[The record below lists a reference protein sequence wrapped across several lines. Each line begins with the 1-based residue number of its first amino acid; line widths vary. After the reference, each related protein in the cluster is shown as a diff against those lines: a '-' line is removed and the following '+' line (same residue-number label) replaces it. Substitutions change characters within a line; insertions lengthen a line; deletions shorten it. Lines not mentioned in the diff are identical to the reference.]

1 MSMGKKIML
10 FVGIMVI
17 TVMGNAPAHA
27 QNEDVFNSSGL
38 EIPRFV
44 SLRSEKVFVR
54 TGPAL
59 RYPIKWVF
67 QMENL
72 PVEVVQEFDTWRKIK
87 DHTGEEGWVHQSLTQ
102 GRRFGVVQNPDDLK
116 TPVPVYK
123 KAESGS
129 AQIALFEPNVIVKLE
144 ECGITY
150 CKVTKSGF
158 DGWVERK
165 FLWGIYADEKFD

>member
-10 FVGIMVI
+10 FVGIMAI

-150 CKVTKSGF
+150 CKVKKSGF
-158 DGWVERK
+158 DGWIERK

>member
-1 MSMGKKIML
+1 MGNKIIL
-10 FVGIMVI
+10 FIGILVI
-17 TVMGNAPAHA
+17 AVIGNAPVHA
-27 QNEDVFNSSGL
+27 QNDDVFNSSGL
-38 EIPRFV
+38 QIPRFV

-67 QMENL
+67 QMQNL

-102 GRRFGVVQNPDDLK
+102 GRRYGVVQNPDDLK
-116 TPVPVYK
+116 TAVPILK
-123 KAESGS
+123 KPMAGA
-129 AQIALFEPNVIVKLE
+129 AQIALFEPNVVVKIE
-144 ECGITY
+144 ECLPTH

-158 DGWVERK
+158 DGWIERK